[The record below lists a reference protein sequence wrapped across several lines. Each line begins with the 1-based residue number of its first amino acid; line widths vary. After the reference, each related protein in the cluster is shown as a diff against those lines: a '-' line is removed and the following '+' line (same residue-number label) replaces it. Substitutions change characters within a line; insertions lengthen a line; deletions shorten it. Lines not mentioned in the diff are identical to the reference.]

1 MSVFLYPKSDA
12 KEVPGWASFLC
23 LNGGRK
29 KNNKTK
35 AWIIISVVVVLIVC
49 AVVIIAALFGQRV
62 SENKEADGDG
72 TESGLDRTGS
82 VEVIEKS
89 GASYERWLAAGMVT
103 AVSMQNPDFEIEG
116 IYLTG
121 ETDPADKMQ
130 SGGAYVIFTA
140 DGTETAVQSTPLEAE
155 RTDAGTTDLYTRDLG
170 FAAFDVIDPAQIDT
184 EACVAVSMDE
194 LEELIS
200 QSLLVSLYEH

>member
-1 MSVFLYPKSDA
+1 MSRRHKREKKVWIFLAAVF
-12 KEVPGWASFLC
+12 
-23 LNGGRK
+23 
-29 KNNKTK
+29 
-35 AWIIISVVVVLIVC
+35 IIIIAIIVF
-49 AVVIIAALFGQRV
+49 AMMNF
-62 SENKEADGDG
+62 SDENNIGSDSSANG
-72 TESGLDRTGS
+72 TIEDETEESYQIEI
-82 VEVIEKS
+82 VETS
-89 GASYERWLAAGMVT
+89 DASYERWLAAGMVT
-103 AVSMQNPDFEIEG
+103 AVSMQHPDFEIEG

-140 DGTETAVQSTPLEAE
+140 EGTETAVQSTPLEAE

-170 FAAFDVIDPAQIDT
+170 FATFDVVDPAQVDT
-184 EACVAVSMDE
+184 GSCVAVSMDE

>member
-1 MSVFLYPKSDA
+1 MGRRYK
-12 KEVPGWASFLC
+12 
-23 LNGGRK
+23 GRK

-103 AVSMQNPDFEIEG
+103 AVSMKYPDFEIEG

-121 ETDPADKMQ
+121 ETDPAEKQ
-130 SGGAYVIFTA
+130 
-140 DGTETAVQSTPLEAE
+140 
-155 RTDAGTTDLYTRDLG
+155 
-170 FAAFDVIDPAQIDT
+170 
-184 EACVAVSMDE
+184 
-194 LEELIS
+194 
-200 QSLLVSLYEH
+200 